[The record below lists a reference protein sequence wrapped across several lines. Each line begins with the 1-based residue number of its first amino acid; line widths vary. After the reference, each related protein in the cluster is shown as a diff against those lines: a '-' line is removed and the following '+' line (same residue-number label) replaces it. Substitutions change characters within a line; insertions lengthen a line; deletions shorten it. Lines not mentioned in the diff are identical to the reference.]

1 MAKNVVNK
9 KSNDFAVLGL
19 IFSLFVGL
27 PGLIFSII
35 GLNRIKKTGE
45 GGKGF
50 AIAGIIISIFNS
62 IVSVALGIILGL
74 FLIGVSEGY
83 NDYDSD
89 YDYDYDYTYDPYD
102 YMTTEQKCNSYWT
115 ECANSDWYCEEYG
128 CYCTYDDNNG
138 NYESLWCSSYYFD

>member
-1 MAKNVVNK
+1 MAKNVVTK
-9 KSNDFAVLGL
+9 KKNDFAVLGL

-45 GGKGF
+45 DGKGM
-50 AIAGIIISIFNS
+50 AIAGIIISIFNILVS
-62 IVSVALGIILGL
+62 IVAVIFFVAFVVALED
-74 FLIGVSEGY
+74 VS
-83 NDYDSD
+83 NDYD

-115 ECANSDWYCEEYG
+115 ECDNSDWYCEEYG
-128 CYCTYDDNNG
+128 CYCTYDDDNG
-138 NYESLWCSSYYFD
+138 NYERLWCSYYYFD